1 MANKKGK
8 RKRGCN
14 SCTPEEDEASPA
26 EAPDEEWEETAATA
40 CFSLRFARHFFY
52 TFSEENLSVMPAKE
66 SKGEGKT
73 RSREP
78 TRERALAEI
87 PPAVRF
93 PAGGR

>member
-1 MANKKGK
+1 MVNKKGK
-8 RKRGCN
+8 RKRGRD

-87 PPAVRF
+87 PPAVRV

>member
-1 MANKKGK
+1 MANKKGR
-8 RKRGCN
+8 RKRGRD

-26 EAPDEEWEETAATA
+26 EAPDEEWETAATA
-40 CFSLRFARHFFY
+40 RVSLRFARHFFY
-52 TFSEENLSVMPAKE
+52 TFSEENLSVMPAKK

-87 PPAVRF
+87 PPAVRV